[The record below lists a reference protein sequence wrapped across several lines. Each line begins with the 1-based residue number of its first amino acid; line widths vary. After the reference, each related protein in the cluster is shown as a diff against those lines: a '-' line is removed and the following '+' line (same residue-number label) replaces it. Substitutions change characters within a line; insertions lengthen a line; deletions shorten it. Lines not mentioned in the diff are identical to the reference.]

1 MDACHTFWTGG
12 LGMGLDLKHEVG
24 DTPLG
29 TSGPLS
35 DGCLLILNQS
45 RMQKKNQLDGTEII
59 SLEKNRPTHQAFSK
73 GVSYKEFEKFRGAWV
88 LDIEL
93 IERMMLVQ
101 MSCEG
106 CIYGF

>member
-1 MDACHTFWTGG
+1 MDGG
-12 LGMGLDLKHEVG
+12 AGHGVRFETRGRGHSPRDLR
-24 DTPLG
+24 TPVRWM
-29 TSGPLS
+29 SF
-35 DGCLLILNQS
+35 DIELITNA
-45 RMQKKNQLDGTEII
+45 KKNQLDGTEII